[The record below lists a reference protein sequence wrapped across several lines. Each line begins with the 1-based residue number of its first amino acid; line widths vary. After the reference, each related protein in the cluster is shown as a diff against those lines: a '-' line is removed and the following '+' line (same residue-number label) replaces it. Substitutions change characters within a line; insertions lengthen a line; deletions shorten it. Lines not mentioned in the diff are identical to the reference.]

1 MARVC
6 EPSNRDWLDC
16 DDGFREEADRAILEM
31 LEDEEKGYVKYAT
44 ALVDKYP
51 VSPLAHCI
59 VARGCALG
67 GKGVLA
73 IFHFMRAAELAPRC
87 PIIPSML
94 ADLLIKMGLW
104 DKAVEVCDR
113 FLRVPEDHTDP
124 AWHWP
129 FLSNKVANYI
139 NSTVLQYR
147 IAFVRE
153 QIRGRRVK
161 ADKGKGAAVP
171 LPPERA
177 FAPKWPPETID
188 LSHAGARWSCMNDE
202 ERHDFLNV
210 SFGEMKSYCRRPGVL
225 PEQCVQWMMSMLSDA
240 EVFVKEGC
248 SSYWICPLCI
258 HVCTDA
264 TIFMWHIE
272 NQHIEGDSEL
282 LSSLPTRIP
291 DSEKELLK
299 SWRWVAIDGDDLAER
314 TEILSMIK
322 SIAFELIDMDAIS
335 VNLLNIM
342 HKFVMNRVRPVTP
355 SIVSMCAS
363 CGIGQ
368 LSYAHLKEL
377 YKFLEPLTHTPT
389 DYEHQKGPNVEQESQ
404 QDSLVITWS
413 KETRTLSIDCGKITS
428 IKTDDSSKADG
439 LFACLFGESLLEDPM
454 ESWVGM
460 WQKCI
465 DHGPGI
471 LNKIS
476 VVLDKLNRKYY
487 SWKKLTEIQLG
498 VHSLPQAIFSSEID
512 IQLYFDYGI
521 GFVQIEMLLI
531 DAEVNYL
538 KKRLLKNCEV
548 DYLAIILPIAK
559 ACLWA
564 KLNNNP
570 PEDALLACPPDVY
583 ELQVPLKMILRK
595 ECKQCD
601 PNKFRFMA
609 SALRSDLIDEK
620 PGKIT
625 ASRFVKLIFERLH
638 KLQTPL
644 HFEFKG
650 EALEPQTK
658 TMPNCLGCICL
669 THDLFGLHITEEKCN
684 CVNNVSAETEY
695 TTFFHSIDLGTVERT
710 KLESFSELLKAVNK
724 QLLCDPRNGGCG
736 HNIARY
742 LSYPPHLFMTVFSWP
757 DNKGSHINMHEV
769 LISLAAGL
777 DINHVYK
784 YLHSDSK
791 YTLVSAVCCDDEG
804 RYLCFAQ
811 DKNKWLIYDGK
822 TIEAIPVC
830 WILARISPPVQ
841 SGQPPS

>member
-1 MARVC
+1 MQRCDVLQPAACSPQAGLLGRAAAVAHDRHRNDGRL
-6 EPSNRDWLDC
+6 PRDLMQLGVASI
-16 DDGFREEADRAILEM
+16 DGAAALSCGCADAAWNGTDGSME
-31 LEDEEKGYVKYAT
+31 AT
-44 ALVDKYP
+44 A
-51 VSPLAHCI
+51 
-59 VARGCALG
+59 
-67 GKGVLA
+67 
-73 IFHFMRAAELAPRC
+73 AAG
-87 PIIPSML
+87 
-94 ADLLIKMGLW
+94 DW
-104 DKAVEVCDR
+104 
-113 FLRVPEDHTDP
+113 
-124 AWHWP
+124 
-129 FLSNKVANYI
+129 
-139 NSTVLQYR
+139 Q
-147 IAFVRE
+147 IAYVRE
-153 QIRGRRVK
+153 QIRGRLVK
-161 ADKGKGAAVP
+161 ADKGKGGAVP

-188 LSHAGARWSCMNDE
+188 LARARARWSCMSDE
-202 ERHDFLNV
+202 ERHAFLKV
-210 SFGEMKSYCRRPGVL
+210 SFGEMKSYCRRSGVL
-225 PEQCVQWMMSMLSDA
+225 PEQCVHWMMSMLSDA

-258 HVCTDA
+258 HVNMDVTN
-264 TIFMWHIE
+264 FMSHIE
-272 NQHIEGDSEL
+272 NDHIKEDSEL
-282 LSSLPTRIP
+282 LSSLPKRIP

-314 TEILSMIK
+314 TEILSMVKRIV
-322 SIAFELIDMDAIS
+322 FELIDLDAIS
-335 VNLLNIM
+335 VNLLYIM
-342 HKFVMNRVRPVTP
+342 HKFVMNRVRAVTP
-355 SIVSMCAS
+355 SVISMCAS

-368 LSYAHLKEL
+368 LSYAHLMEL
-377 YKFLEPLTHTPT
+377 YKLLEPLMHIHT
-389 DYEHQKGPNVEQESQ
+389 DYEHQKGPSVEQESQ

-413 KETRTLSIDCGKITS
+413 KETCTLSIDCGKITS
-428 IKTDDSSKADG
+428 IETDDSSKADG

-476 VVLDKLNRKYY
+476 LALDKLKRKYY
-487 SWKKLTEIQLG
+487 SWKELTEIQGG
-498 VHSLPQAIFSSEID
+498 VYSLPQAIFSSEID
-512 IQLYFDYGI
+512 IQLYFDSGI
-521 GFVQIEMLLI
+521 GSVQIEMLLI
-531 DAEVNYL
+531 DAEVNYW
-538 KKRLLKNCEV
+538 KKRLLKYCEV

-570 PEDALLACPPDVY
+570 PEDALLALPPDVY
-583 ELQVPLKMILRK
+583 ELQVPLDVILRSLWHIRRFHDDIQMTPFIYPDVTVGDHLIVMLREIFNSWNCQK

-601 PNKFRFMA
+601 PSVLRFMV
-609 SALRSDLIDEK
+609 SAWRSFLIDEK
-620 PGKIT
+620 AGKIT
-625 ASRFVKLIFERLH
+625 ASRAVKLIFERLH
-638 KLQTPL
+638 MLQTPL

-650 EALEPQTK
+650 EALEPQTE
-658 TMPNCLGCICL
+658 TMPNFLGCICL

-684 CVNNVSAETEY
+684 CADNVSAETES
-695 TTFFHSIDLGTVERT
+695 TTFFHSIDLDTVERT
-710 KLESFSELLKAVNK
+710 KLESFTELLKAVDK

-769 LISLAAGL
+769 LISLAAEL
-777 DINHVYK
+777 DISHIYK
-784 YLHSDSK
+784 DLHSDSK
-791 YTLVSAVCCDDEG
+791 YSLVSAVCCDDEG
-804 RYLCFAQ
+804 QYLCFAQ